1 MADTHSTYSL
11 QSALL
16 RMGAL
21 LFSCGM
27 GIGGGIYVAS
37 VFSISVW
44 IGIVAVYLI
53 STIVLTLLLLAEG
66 VGSRV
71 RRYSQWHHRPEVGNR
86 SGISRRPFN
95 ALPGA
100 PGARAGLAPVRR
112 EVVERRSRPFT
123 AADEHDRGA
132 ILCEG
137 IGQSAVYERS

>member
-1 MADTHSTYSL
+1 MPDTHSTYSL

-21 LFSCGM
+21 LFSCGL
-27 GIGGGIYVAS
+27 GLGGGIYVAS

-53 STIVLTLLLLAEG
+53 SAIILTLLILAEG

-71 RRYSQWHHRPEVGNR
+71 RRYQRHHRPEVANR
-86 SGISRRPFN
+86 SGFPRRPFN

-100 PGARAGLAPVRR
+100 PGAHAGLTPIRR
-112 EVVERRSRPFT
+112 EVVERRSRPIT
-123 AADEHDRGA
+123 ADEHDRGS